1 MNKVKQKDTEQQM
14 SDKEADEKDE
24 DVEVCVRQVMRQMDR
39 RYWVKLLLPLITQR
53 ARTVINRVTLADRDN
68 YAVVNEQL
76 LKQFKL
82 TPREYRSKFMD
93 AKKTAEETYTMFTA
107 RLKNLLNYYV
117 KSRQVNDDY
126 ERGYSIFLFQT
137 SSRNRYLQ
145 AHCSS
150 SYLRKEQNVLKLA

>member
-76 LKQFKL
+76 LKEFKL
-82 TPREYRSKFMD
+82 TQENIDQNSWM
-93 AKKTAEETYTMFTA
+93 
-107 RLKNLLNYYV
+107 
-117 KSRQVNDDY
+117 
-126 ERGYSIFLFQT
+126 
-137 SSRNRYLQ
+137 
-145 AHCSS
+145 
-150 SYLRKEQNVLKLA
+150 LRKRLRKHTRCLQRD